1 MLVHELCQTKHLNH
15 SPRFWRLVE
24 SYPTRLS
31 AIPSATAQRRPMD
44 ARMADG
50 APRCECRDI
59 GCRKQANQMRSSA
72 FYLVRLHANTTQKR
86 GSSVS
91 ISWNVLTYVRIQAED
106 PMSPHRSFLASPNT
120 DRWLSIFWA
129 IDQYKASQAANAR
142 EDDWTM
148 GASSRLCSC
157 VCVP

>member
-1 MLVHELCQTKHLNH
+1 
-15 SPRFWRLVE
+15 
-24 SYPTRLS
+24 
-31 AIPSATAQRRPMD
+31 
-44 ARMADG
+44 
-50 APRCECRDI
+50 
-59 GCRKQANQMRSSA
+59 MRSSA
-72 FYLVRLHANTTQKR
+72 FYLVRLHPNTTQKR

-91 ISWNVLTYVRIQAED
+91 ISWNVLTYVHIQAED
-106 PMSPHRSFLASPNT
+106 PMIPHRSFLASPNT